1 MRRTHFLLVETTTIS
16 LFLSIIQGKTNW
28 NKDIF
33 KKRVMYE
40 LRCLYINPVQEKR
53 HRCWFDNEKVIDCKK
68 ACH

>member
-16 LFLSIIQGKTNW
+16 LFFKYYPGKTNW

-40 LRCLYINPVQEKR
+40 LRGLYINPVQEKR
-53 HRCWFDNEKVIDCKK
+53 HRYWFDNEKVIDCKK